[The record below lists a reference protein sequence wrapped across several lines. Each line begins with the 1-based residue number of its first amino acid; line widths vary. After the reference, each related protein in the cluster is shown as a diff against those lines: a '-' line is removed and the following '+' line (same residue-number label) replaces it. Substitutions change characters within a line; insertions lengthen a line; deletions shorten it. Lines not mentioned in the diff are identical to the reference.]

1 MSDQTENQVI
11 LDTID
16 ELKGRLLEDTKTDSY
31 RLNHYSKAIT
41 SAITIAVSL
50 TELKLFEQ
58 RSITKEEERWFQGGY
73 QICRHFDSVEERPIC
88 DLYERLVS
96 FMVSEK

>member
-16 ELKGRLLEDTKTDSY
+16 ELKGRLLEYSNTDSY

-41 SAITIAVSL
+41 SAITIAVS
-50 TELKLFEQ
+50 
-58 RSITKEEERWFQGGY
+58 
-73 QICRHFDSVEERPIC
+73 SV
-88 DLYERLVS
+88 DTDG
-96 FMVSEK
+96 

>member
-1 MSDQTENQVI
+1 MSGGTENQVI

-16 ELKGRLLEDTKTDSY
+16 ELKGRLLEYTKTDSY

-58 RSITKEEERWFQGGY
+58 RNITKEEERWFQGGY
-73 QICRHFDSVEERPIC
+73 QICRHFESVDERSIC

-96 FMVSEK
+96 FMVSER